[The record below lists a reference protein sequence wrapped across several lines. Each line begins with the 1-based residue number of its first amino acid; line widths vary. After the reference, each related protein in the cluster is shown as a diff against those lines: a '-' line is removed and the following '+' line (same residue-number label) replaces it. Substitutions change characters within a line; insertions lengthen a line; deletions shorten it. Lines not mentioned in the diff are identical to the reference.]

1 MPEMGLPPIRRP
13 GWLDD
18 FAAFV
23 ARGNV
28 VDLAVG
34 VVIGAAFT
42 TIVTSL
48 VEDLLNPVIGLLV
61 GGIDFSNL
69 FVVLS
74 GERGPSL
81 AATRASGA
89 AVLALGAFVNAV
101 IKFVIVAFAVFWLVR
116 LIRRVRAAPG
126 AGKEPAAEEVL
137 LREIRDELRAA
148 RGGAAGSV
156 PAARVSGDRV
166 SGDRASGDR
175 ASGDRASGDP
185 GHGEAVAPPRPVP

>member
-1 MPEMGLPPIRRP
+1 MALPIRGP

-18 FAAFV
+18 FRAFV

-28 VDLAVG
+28 IDLAVG

-42 TIVTSL
+42 AIVNSL

-74 GERGPSL
+74 GERGASL

-89 AVLALGAFVNAV
+89 AVLAVGQFVNAI

-116 LIRRVRAAPG
+116 LARRVHAEPEK
-126 AGKEPAAEEVL
+126 KEEGPPREQVL
-137 LREIRDELRAA
+137 LEEIRDELRAA
-148 RGGAAGSV
+148 RGAGGDGV
-156 PAARVSGDRV
+156 PGSGRV
-166 SGDRASGDR
+166 
-175 ASGDRASGDP
+175 
-185 GHGEAVAPPRPVP
+185 